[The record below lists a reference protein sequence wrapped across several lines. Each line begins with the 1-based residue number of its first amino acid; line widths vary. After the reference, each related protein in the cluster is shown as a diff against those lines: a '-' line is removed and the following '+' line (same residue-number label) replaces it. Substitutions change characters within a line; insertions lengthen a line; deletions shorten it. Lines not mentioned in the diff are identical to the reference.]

1 MPLEDNIY
9 LISGTDESAITKR
22 ASEIVAQV
30 AGSKPDAF
38 SLDII
43 KETDDITSLD
53 AVRQTI
59 NSVLS
64 PPFMGG
70 RKTVWLKNFP
80 AFSAAKKSATKGT
93 VGGALNRL
101 AEIIEKGIPND
112 ICLVMDG
119 PGLDRRKRL
128 YKLCESSGMVEFYE
142 KLDARRDRNWQNK
155 VANAIK
161 QQAREKGV
169 KLSRDVLDY
178 LVTAIGTDTARIES
192 ELEKLATFGNS
203 SEYAPELTDVRA
215 LCPAEAETV
224 PWVLWEA
231 VGRRSAA
238 QAMEI
243 LGALLHNENNPDSAV
258 LGIALQTA
266 GFVRD
271 MLQVKV
277 LMFKQKL
284 RNPAAVDGFLKSQA
298 TPETKQKYLDNG
310 IEVVNYHPYRAR
322 KLAEN
327 SSRFKGTELVNAV
340 VRLKNVCRTCVTGDS
355 SNRAAFEHALIE
367 ICGQ

>member
-9 LISGTDESAITKR
+9 LVSGTDESAIAKR

-30 AGSKPDAF
+30 AGSNPDAF

-43 KETDDITSLD
+43 KESDDITPLD
-53 AVRQTI
+53 AVRQAI

-70 RKTVWLKNFP
+70 RKTVWLKNFS
-80 AFSAAKKSATKGT
+80 AFSAAKKSAAKGT

-101 AEIIEKGIPND
+101 TEIIENGIPND

-119 PGLDRRKRL
+119 IGLDRRKRL
-128 YKLCESSGMVEFYE
+128 YKLCESSGTVEFYE

-155 VANAIK
+155 VANAVK

-178 LVTAIGTDTARIES
+178 LVIAIGTDTGRIEA
-192 ELEKLATFGNS
+192 ELEKLATFCNS
-203 SEYAPELTDVRA
+203 SETAPELTEVRA

-224 PWVLWEA
+224 PWALWEA
-231 VGRRSAA
+231 VGQRNAQ
-238 QAMEI
+238 QAMEV
-243 LGALLHNENNPDSAV
+243 LAALLHNENNPENAV

-277 LMFKQKL
+277 LMYKQKL
-284 RNPAAVDGFLKSQA
+284 RNPAAVDGFVKRQA
-298 TPETKQKYLDNG
+298 TPETKQKYLDAG
-310 IEVVNYHPYRAR
+310 IEVVNYHPYRVK

-327 SSRFKGTELVNAV
+327 ATRFKGIELVDAL
-340 VRLKNVCRTCVTGDS
+340 VRLKNVCRTCVAAGS
-355 SNRAAFEHALIE
+355 ANRAAFEHALIE